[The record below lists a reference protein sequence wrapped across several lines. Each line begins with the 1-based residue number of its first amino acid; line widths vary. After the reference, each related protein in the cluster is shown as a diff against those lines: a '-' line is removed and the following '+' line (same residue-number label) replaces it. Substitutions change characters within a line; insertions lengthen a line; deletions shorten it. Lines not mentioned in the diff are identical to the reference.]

1 MLRPRRRFLPQHQHP
16 HQHPLQHQY
25 RLQHRLQH
33 LRQGFSDVTKRV
45 HLVLRFAMVME
56 KFAVALVFI
65 TVMVDTMIVTN
76 AAPEIIIQNAEK
88 KLVDTIVPN
97 LLDIV
102 NVDVF
107 PLTAV

>member
-1 MLRPRRRFLPQHQHP
+1 
-16 HQHPLQHQY
+16 
-25 RLQHRLQH
+25 
-33 LRQGFSDVTKRV
+33 
-45 HLVLRFAMVME
+45 MVME

-76 AAPEIIIQNAEK
+76 AAPEIIIQNAVI